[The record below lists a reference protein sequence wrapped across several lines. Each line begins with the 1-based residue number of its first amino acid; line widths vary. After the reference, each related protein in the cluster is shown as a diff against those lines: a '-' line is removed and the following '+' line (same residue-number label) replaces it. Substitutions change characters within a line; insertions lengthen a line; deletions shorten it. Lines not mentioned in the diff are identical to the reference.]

1 MTNVFMALRTPPG
14 AFARRP
20 YLGGIMGVDDE
31 QLVPFPQEVR
41 DLHDLARER
50 EIAQRALPFPAEEYA
65 ERLRRLRAA
74 LTEAGIDTLLLSRPE
89 SICWLT
95 GYAARWY
102 RHSGPAEWAGLI
114 TVAVRTDGDAIHHFD
129 FAGEEDMIAL
139 TSVCTDVCI
148 LPESARTLEAFVD
161 ELRARGMVR
170 GVVGRE
176 MRSCLPDHLTATVL
190 EEAMRTEGAAVV
202 DATGLVDRLLHIK
215 SPAEIARVEEAVR
228 ICDLGVRAAQ
238 RAVAPGVT
246 ELEVWAEMMR
256 AMVAAGGEPAAL
268 HEMVAAGPLF
278 LPHIISRRRPI
289 ALGDLVMV
297 DPCGVVDRYHGNV
310 ARTIVAGEPTDE
322 QLAASRTA
330 GELMAVF
337 AAAVQPPAPL
347 ADVAATVRSRLQ
359 EAGLWESR
367 YFFGGYDL
375 GIAFPPDWVGA
386 WYFDLDD
393 TGPEKSFEPG
403 MVTNLEAVAGAFA
416 QVDTVVY
423 EAGKARLLSA
433 VPREIL
439 AAGA

>member
-1 MTNVFMALRTPPG
+1 MS
-14 AFARRP
+14 
-20 YLGGIMGVDDE
+20 VDDE
-31 QLVPFPQEVR
+31 QSVPFPQEVR
-41 DLHDLARER
+41 DLQDMARAR
-50 EIAQRALPFPAEEYA
+50 EIAARVLPFAAEEYA

-89 SICWLT
+89 SMYWLS
-95 GYAARWY
+95 GYRARWY
-102 RHSGPAEWAGLI
+102 RHGGPAEWAGLI
-114 TVAVRTDGDAIHHFD
+114 TVAVRADGDAIHHFD

-161 ELRARGMVR
+161 ELRARGMAR
-170 GVVGRE
+170 GVVARE
-176 MRSCLPDHLTATVL
+176 MRSCLPDHLTAMAL
-190 EEAMRTEGAAVV
+190 EEALRAHDATVV
-202 DATGLVDRLLHIK
+202 DATDLVDRLLHIK

-238 RAVAPGVT
+238 SAVAPGVT

-256 AMVAAGGEPAAL
+256 TMVAAGGEPAAI
-268 HEMVAAGPLF
+268 HEMVVAGPLF

-289 ALGDLVMV
+289 ARGDLVML

-347 ADVAATVRSRLQ
+347 ADVAATVRSRLK

-423 EAGKARLLSA
+423 EAGKAHLLST

-439 AAGA
+439 AAGAQ